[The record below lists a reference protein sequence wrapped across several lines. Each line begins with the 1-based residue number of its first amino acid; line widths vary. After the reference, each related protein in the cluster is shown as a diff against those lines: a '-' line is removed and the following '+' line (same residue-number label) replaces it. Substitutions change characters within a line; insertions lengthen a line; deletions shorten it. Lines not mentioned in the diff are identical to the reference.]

1 MKQIVIATDI
11 ITIIVDVI
19 LIAVLIRGWK
29 K

>member
-1 MKQIVIATDI
+1 MEHISIAADI

-19 LIAVLIRGWK
+19 LIVVLIRGWK